1 MFGFL
6 DDLLKDPTAMAIL
19 GGAAIAATGG
29 AAAPAVLGAESAA
42 AGAATA
48 ATAAGTAGAAAGAGA
63 GAAAAGAGAAEL
75 GTGLMAFNPAVD
87 SQLAN
92 MAIGPS
98 ALSGYTGGTGL
109 MGTLKEAASYAKP
122 VGQAIGA
129 ASAAKGL
136 LAPDQAPV
144 QGAPVTTGQGGPQ
157 GLNALYQQIQQG
169 DLQRQQ
175 EQMQKRMKRQS
186 MYGGM

>member
-6 DDLLKDPTAMAIL
+6 DDLLKDPMAQAIL

-29 AAAPAVLGAESAA
+29 AAAPAVLGAE
-42 AGAATA
+42 
-48 ATAAGTAGAAAGAGA
+48 AAGAGA
-63 GAAAAGAGAAEL
+63 AGVAAAGAGAAEA
-75 GTGLMAFNPAVD
+75 GAGLMAFNPAVD

-92 MAIGPS
+92 LAIGPS

-109 MGTLKEAASYAKP
+109 MGTLKEAGTALKP
-122 VGQAIGA
+122 FGQAVGA
-129 ASAAKGL
+129 ASQAKGL
-136 LAPDQAPV
+136 LAPDSPPV
-144 QGAPVTTGQGGPQ
+144 QGAPVTTGQGGAQ

-169 DLQRQQ
+169 DMQRQQ